1 MSEPNPAEIAD
12 LFATPPEHVIETHIS
27 RVFLCGDRAWK
38 LKKAVTLPYVDFGSL
53 QQRRIAC
60 EREVAL
66 NRRTAPD
73 LYLGCHA
80 VYRDDAGRLTF
91 SRHGEPV
98 EWLVEMRRFPSGSTL
113 DELAARHGL
122 TSSLI
127 EALADAVADFHSRA
141 TRVDVDPVST
151 ITRTLHLNRE
161 AVARLAPD
169 ALPAGAWRDLESAL
183 TAELGR
189 RRDALS
195 QRKADGYMR
204 HGHGDLHLRNI
215 ALIDGRPVLF
225 DCLEFDDGLAETDT
239 LYDFAFLLMDL
250 LQHGC
255 HDLANRALNRY
266 LDRTGDYAGLGLLPL
281 YVALRAAI
289 RCHIAAM
296 TPAGQA
302 EAGRYLD
309 LARRALL
316 GSDLRLMAVGGY
328 SGTGKTTVARALA
341 AEHRHRLWGGVLLRS
356 DVLRKQM
363 HGVALTQTLPRES
376 YTTEDSRRVYAAMLE
391 WGRIVLQ
398 GGNTVVL
405 DAVFGR
411 ADERDAAFA
420 VAKHCNTAFTGL
432 WLMAPLAVLVDR
444 VSGRQGDASD
454 ATAAVV
460 AWQYQTLQP
469 PLGEPGWSSIDA
481 GDSAE
486 NTIALARGR
495 IGPAAGIPASGLLSK
510 TDQTERAVLGET
522 GVLSRLSSL
531 IRPRSLA
538 GRIIT
543 SLVAGLGLPVVLYA
557 VLMLRT
563 HGYEPMGLC
572 HPTPHGGLIPIDMSR
587 GSGIPTGCGVDWGF
601 VASNILLPGLGF
613 ALLAYILMALLAR
626 TER

>member
-1 MSEPNPAEIAD
+1 MTEPNPADIAD
-12 LFATPPEHVIETHIS
+12 LFAAPPERVIETHIS

-38 LKKAVTLPYVDFGSL
+38 LKQAVTLPYVDFGSL
-53 QQRRIAC
+53 EQRRVAC

-73 LYLGCHA
+73 LYLGCRA
-80 VYRDDAGRLTF
+80 VYRDNAGSLTF
-91 SRHGEPV
+91 STHGLPV
-98 EWLVEMRRFPSGSTL
+98 EWLVEMRRFPSGATL

-122 TSSLI
+122 TPSLI
-127 EALADAVADFHSRA
+127 EGVADAVADFHSQA
-141 TRVDVDPVST
+141 MLVDVDPAATVE
-151 ITRTLHLNRE
+151 RTLRLNRE
-161 AVARLAPD
+161 AVAHLAPD
-169 ALPAGAWRDLESAL
+169 ALPAGAWNDLESAL
-183 TAELGR
+183 TTEFER
-189 RRDALS
+189 QRDALS
-195 QRKADGYMR
+195 QRKAAGRMR

-266 LDRTGDYAGLGLLPL
+266 LDRTGDYAGLSLLPL

-302 EAGRYLD
+302 EACRYLD
-309 LARRALL
+309 LALWSLR

-328 SGTGKTTVARALA
+328 SGTGKTTVARVLA
-341 AEHRHRLWGGVLLRS
+341 GELLHRPWGGVLLRS

-398 GGNTVVL
+398 GGNAVVL

-411 ADERDAAFA
+411 ADERAAA
-420 VAKHCNTAFTGL
+420 TELAKGCNAAFTGL
-432 WLMAPLAVLVDR
+432 WLTAPLAVLVDR

-454 ATAAVV
+454 ATTAVV

-469 PLGEPGWSSIDA
+469 PLGEPGWSSLDA
-481 GDSAE
+481 GGSAE
-486 NTIALARGR
+486 STIALARSRGD
-495 IGPAAGIPASGLLSK
+495 PAAGIPAPGLLSK
-510 TDQTERAVLGET
+510 ANQTETAVLGET

-543 SLVAGLGLPVVLYA
+543 SLIAGLGLPVVLYA

-572 HPTPHGGLIPIDMSR
+572 HPTPNGGLIPIDMSR

-601 VASNILLPGLGF
+601 VASNILQPGLGF

-626 TER
+626 AER